1 MKTAALSSY
10 HGFGKLFKES
20 TKCLVIIVIVVV
32 VFGNEKLVFF
42 QERGH
47 FLADLGT
54 DAQTSEHRQKN
65 LKKES
70 EQDFEAKSGKK
81 KLLDASRLAGNGRI
95 LSLEALATTLESFQR
110 ASCKETRCR
119 KSYTKIWHVMGS

>member
-1 MKTAALSSY
+1 MLHIAIEYPWENEEMKTAALSSY

-54 DAQTSEHRQKN
+54 DAQTREHRQKN

-70 EQDFEAKSGKK
+70 EHDFEAKSGKK
-81 KLLDASRLAGNGRI
+81 EAARCIKVGWQQPNIEPRGFSNNTGE
-95 LSLEALATTLESFQR
+95 LS
-110 ASCKETRCR
+110 KG
-119 KSYTKIWHVMGS
+119 IM